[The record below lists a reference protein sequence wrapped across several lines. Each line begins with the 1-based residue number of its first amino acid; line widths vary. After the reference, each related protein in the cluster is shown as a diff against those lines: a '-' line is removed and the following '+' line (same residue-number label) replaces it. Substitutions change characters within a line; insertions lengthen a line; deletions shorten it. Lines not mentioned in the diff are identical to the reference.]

1 MIIVFGASGLLG
13 STICNL
19 LKSKKKEYIGFSK
32 SKSGFKK
39 INLLNKKDIIK
50 IFKKNNPSIIINCTG
65 LTDVDECNRNIKKA
79 YIANCLIVKNI
90 VESLNYTKKKT
101 HLIHISTDQIY
112 NSPNILKSNPESS
125 KNLNNVYSITKYIG
139 EKNIENYKNSLII
152 RTNFF
157 GKSISKYKKSY
168 SDFIIKNLKNK
179 KEIRLPRNVIFNPVD
194 INFLASKILKLGDL
208 KVKGVYNLGSKDSIS
223 KYNFGIL
230 IAQKFN
236 LEKKYIKKFK
246 SSYKINRRPLGT
258 YMSTKKISKY
268 FKLPLIKDFINS
280 MKV

>member
-1 MIIVFGASGLLG
+1 MLIVFGASGLLG

-19 LKSKKKEYIGFSK
+19 LKLKKKKYIGFSR
-32 SKSGFKK
+32 SKPGYKK
-39 INLLNKKDIIK
+39 INLSNQKDIIK

-79 YIANCLIVKNI
+79 YIENCLSVKNI

-112 NSPNILKSNPESS
+112 NSPNILKPNSEKS
-125 KNLNNVYSITKYIG
+125 KNLNNAYSITKYIG

-179 KEIRLPRNVIFNPVD
+179 KEIRLPDNVIFNPVD
-194 INFLASKILKLGDL
+194 INFLASRILKLSDL
-208 KVKGVYNLGSKDSIS
+208 KIKGTYNLGSKDSIS

-246 SSYKINRRPLGT
+246 SNYEINGRPLGT

-268 FKLPLIKDFINS
+268 FKLPLIKDSINN
-280 MKV
+280 MEI